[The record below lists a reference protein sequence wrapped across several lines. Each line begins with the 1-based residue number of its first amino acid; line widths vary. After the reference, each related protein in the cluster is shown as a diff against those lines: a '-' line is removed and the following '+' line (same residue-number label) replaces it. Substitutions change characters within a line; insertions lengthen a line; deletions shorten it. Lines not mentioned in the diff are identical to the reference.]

1 MFRRDGDV
9 FLLGTAMAAKLL
21 QNVLPESFN
30 TGAQGAGMF
39 RGRAGKASRG
49 VNRKP

>member
-1 MFRRDGDV
+1 MFRRDGEV

-21 QNVLPESFN
+21 QNVLPESSN
-30 TGAQGAGMF
+30 TGAWGAS
-39 RGRAGKASRG
+39 RSKGRAGKASRG